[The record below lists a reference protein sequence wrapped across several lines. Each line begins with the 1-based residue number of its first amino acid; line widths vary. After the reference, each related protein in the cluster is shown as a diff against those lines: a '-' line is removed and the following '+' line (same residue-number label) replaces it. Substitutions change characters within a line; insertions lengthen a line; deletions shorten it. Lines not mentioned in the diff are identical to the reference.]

1 MTPRRPLR
9 RLAAALMLIGL
20 PFAASA
26 QISDRPAAL
35 LSYGPDL
42 GESGGGKWRAAQLT
56 GEIRSANQILGPL
69 RPIYSFSVS
78 RNGGFMGGVGLH
90 GVFGLGPVEV
100 TPHLSLGLWQ
110 DGSGGFE
117 SRELIQFRSGI
128 DFFVP
133 VTANTRIGLGYFHVS
148 NAGITRRS
156 ADQDVI
162 RLAVM
167 WTY

>member
-1 MTPRRPLR
+1 MTSRRPLR
-9 RLAAALMLIGL
+9 RLAAALILIGL
-20 PFAASA
+20 PLAATA
-26 QISDRPAAL
+26 QTADRPAAL
-35 LSYGPDL
+35 LGYGPDF
-42 GESGGGKWRAAQLT
+42 GESGAGKWRAAQLSA
-56 GEIRSANQILGPL
+56 EYRSANRLVGPL

-78 RNGGFMGGVGLH
+78 RDGGIMGGVGLH
-90 GVFGLGPVEV
+90 GMFPLGPVEV
-100 TPHLSLGLWQ
+100 TPHFSLGLWQ

-117 SRELIQFRSGI
+117 ARELIQFRSGI